1 MRSIILLLFA
11 AVSLQAQN
19 GARYTATSANVSGA
33 GEAIK
38 INLTEWSTDS
48 RRDEFVAAWTLTAAA
63 PQGRGGRGAGGGG
76 GAGRGGGGRGA
87 RGGAATTAT
96 PAPAVPDL
104 PVDPDTVNPDN
115 PTPARGRG
123 GARGG
128 GGTAVP
134 AVPDLP
140 VDPDTV
146 NPDNPAPAR
155 GRGGARGGGGTG
167 ASTQTPEASL
177 AAALKRASTVGI
189 LWTSENVGYSIKYA
203 YRLPE
208 QDGGERIILA
218 TDRRVGAWS
227 NLWQPAASITPSD
240 YSFSIIELH
249 VNSRGEGEGRGV
261 MAGKVSID
269 AAAKTIALDGYA
281 TQPTI
286 LKSVK
291 RQLVTETK

>member
-1 MRSIILLLFA
+1 MMRSIILVLLA

-19 GARYTATSANVSGA
+19 GVRYTASSANVSGA

-38 INLTEWSTDS
+38 INLTEWSPDS
-48 RRDEFVAAWTLTAAA
+48 RRDEFVAAWTLTAPA

-87 RGGAATTAT
+87 RGGAAT

-104 PVDPDTVNPDN
+104 PADPDAVNPDS
-115 PTPARGRG
+115 PIPARGRG

-128 GGTAVP
+128 G
-134 AVPDLP
+134 
-140 VDPDTV
+140 
-146 NPDNPAPAR
+146 
-155 GRGGARGGGGTG
+155 G

-177 AAALKRASTVGI
+177 AAALKKASTVGI

-203 YRLPE
+203 YRLPQ

-227 NLWQPAASITPSD
+227 SLWQPSASISPSD
-240 YSFSIIELH
+240 YPFSIIELH

-281 TQPTI
+281 TQPVI
-286 LKSVK
+286 LKAVK
-291 RQLVTETK
+291 RQTGE